1 MWLPIPAGVGSF
13 LFGEA
18 AGLDDRRRVGYSL
31 RVSRR
36 KPMINLKKLP
46 EKLRYNLLIA
56 EMEADANGWVYTDLR
71 PSIVREC
78 TYPHCNCEEHCD
90 GAA

>member
-1 MWLPIPAGVGSF
+1 
-13 LFGEA
+13 
-18 AGLDDRRRVGYSL
+18 
-31 RVSRR
+31 
-36 KPMINLKKLP
+36 MINLKKLP

-90 GAA
+90 GSA